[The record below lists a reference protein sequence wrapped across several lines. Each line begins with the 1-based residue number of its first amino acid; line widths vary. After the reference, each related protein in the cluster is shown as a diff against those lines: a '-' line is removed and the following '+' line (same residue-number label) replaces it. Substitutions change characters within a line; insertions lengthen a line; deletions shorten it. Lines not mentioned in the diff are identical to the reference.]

1 MAAHSLSNDYDTVQ
15 NAPTTSQS
23 LVPKQIGG
31 ALALVLLGAGLAT
44 GIGYELRAD
53 GDRPVADN
61 LAPESTVAPTP
72 SRSSSLLAA
81 SADANFIENIV
92 NQVGPAVVRI
102 DATRTVATQL
112 PDTFNNPMFRQFFG
126 NQMPAMPNERTESGV
141 GSGFII
147 SSNGRIITN
156 AHVVDGADT
165 VTVTLKDGRSLEGR
179 VLGAD
184 TVTDVA
190 VIEVEGSGL
199 PTVNVGDSNQINP
212 GEWAIAIGNPL
223 GLDNTVTAG
232 IVSATGR
239 SSGQVG
245 VPDKRVDFIQTDA
258 AINPGNSGGPL
269 LNAEGQV
276 IGMNT
281 AIIQGAQSIG
291 FAIPINRVQQIA
303 DQLATEGKVDHAYL
317 GIQMVTLSPEVKQ
330 QINSDPNS
338 SLTVDEDQGVLIA
351 RVVPDSPAAKAGLRA
366 GDVIQRIDGETIT
379 EAAAVQQLVEGTQLS
394 SRLTLELNRNGQ
406 AETIT
411 VQPGAM
417 PTQR

>member
-15 NAPTTSQS
+15 NAPAKPKSS
-23 LVPKQIGG
+23 VPRQIGG

-44 GIGYELRAD
+44 GVGYELRSN
-53 GDRPVADN
+53 GDRPIADN
-61 LAPESTVAPTP
+61 PTNEAAPAQTP
-72 SRSSSLLAA
+72 SRSSALLAA
-81 SADANFIENIV
+81 SADTNFIENIV

-102 DATRTVATQL
+102 DASRTVATRL
-112 PDTFNNPMFRQFFG
+112 PDAFNNPMFRQFFG
-126 NQMPAMPNERTESGV
+126 NQMPTMPNERTESGV

-165 VTVTLKDGRSLEGR
+165 VTVTLKDGRSFEGR

-245 VPDKRVDFIQTDA
+245 VPDKRVDFFQSDA

-269 LNAEGQV
+269 L
-276 IGMNT
+276 
-281 AIIQGAQSIG
+281 
-291 FAIPINRVQQIA
+291 
-303 DQLATEGKVDHAYL
+303 
-317 GIQMVTLSPEVKQ
+317 
-330 QINSDPNS
+330 
-338 SLTVDEDQGVLIA
+338 
-351 RVVPDSPAAKAGLRA
+351 
-366 GDVIQRIDGETIT
+366 
-379 EAAAVQQLVEGTQLS
+379 
-394 SRLTLELNRNGQ
+394 
-406 AETIT
+406 
-411 VQPGAM
+411 
-417 PTQR
+417 